1 MKYRGSVALPVLL
14 AGLVLG
20 LSAPA
25 HAYTI
30 NTTEVGKRIRWSVD
44 SVQMQM
50 DPEFE
55 KFLGPGDGYAS
66 LAMGFEAWRGLPR
79 VPDLIIRPG
88 TPETL
93 GHHDGHQTNGIY
105 LLRDWPYE
113 AAKLAVTIVTYE
125 MDTGRLL
132 DADIVVNGKAAFAVL
147 DEPVQAGKSEYDLP
161 AVLTHEAGHV
171 LGLGESNAGQDATMW
186 PYARPDDI
194 DKRTL
199 AEDDEDGVIESY
211 QSAPPPAAGGCGPN
225 TVGGRASS
233 RGGIA
238 LSLWMLAVIPMLRV
252 SRRHKRQAAA
262 GALAVLCLLFVGFD
276 RPSARSQ
283 SQNEH
288 LLRVDQLTQ
297 SGTRDDLAALEAL
310 QSQDDLEIAR
320 RASVAQ
326 GQLLA
331 RPGSLRISAGSV
343 EGSHRLAQLMGSG
356 KSLVVGRATR
366 TATLSQNGLFFTEY
380 HVTTPAGDTVLR
392 VAGGSRDGVAQRVMD
407 AEPPPADGQEVA
419 VVPQADGT
427 QRWAYHQHGVMFGG
441 HLGEGPAIEGAL

>member
-20 LSAPA
+20 FSVPA

-30 NTTEVGKRIRWSVD
+30 NTTEVGKRIRWSLG

-55 KFLGPGDGYAS
+55 RFLGPGDGYAA

-88 TPETL
+88 MPESL
-93 GHHDGHQTNGIY
+93 GHHDGHASNGIY

-147 DEPVQAGKSEYDLP
+147 DEPVKGGKAEYDLP

-171 LGLGESNAGQDATMW
+171 LGLGESASGQEATMW

-194 DKRTL
+194 DKRSL
-199 AEDDEDGVIESY
+199 AEDDEDGAIDSY
-211 QSAPPPAAGGCGPN
+211 QSAPPPAADGCGPS
-225 TVGGRASS
+225 TVGGRAGS

-238 LSLWMLAVIPMLRV
+238 FSLWMLAVIPMLRIT
-252 SRRHKRQAAA
+252 RRHKRQAAVA
-262 GALAVLCLLFVGFD
+262 AVALLCLLCVGFD
-276 RPSARSQ
+276 RPSQ
-283 SQNEH
+283 VITDQNDR
-288 LLRVDQLTQ
+288 LLRVEQLMQT
-297 SGTRDDLAALEAL
+297 GTRDDLAALEAL
-310 QSQDDLEIAR
+310 QSQDDLEISR
-320 RASVAQ
+320 RAGLAH

-331 RPGSLRISAGSV
+331 RPGSARIQAGSLD
-343 EGSHRLAQLMGSG
+343 GTRRLSQLMGSG
-356 KSLVVGRATR
+356 KSALIGHAKR
-366 TATLSQNGLFFTEY
+366 TATLNQNGLFFTEY
-380 HVTTPAGDTVLR
+380 HVTTATGDTVLR
-392 VAGGSRDGVAQRVMD
+392 VAGGTHNGIAQRVMD
-407 AEPPPADGQEVA
+407 AELPPADGQEVA
-419 VVPQADGT
+419 VIPQADGS
-427 QRWAYHQHGVMFGG
+427 QRWAYHQHGVVFGG